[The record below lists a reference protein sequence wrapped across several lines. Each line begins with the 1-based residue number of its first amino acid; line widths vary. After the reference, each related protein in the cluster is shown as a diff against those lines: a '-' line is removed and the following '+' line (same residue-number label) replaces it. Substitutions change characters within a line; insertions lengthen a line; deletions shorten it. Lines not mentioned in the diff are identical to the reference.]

1 MHDHPQP
8 LRGKTVLIT
17 GGAKRLGRASALAL
31 AQAGADVAITFRNSS
46 SEAQQTVADLLAL
59 GVRAFALRCDIT
71 EEPSVRSM
79 MKDAGHELG
88 HIDILVNN
96 AANYETAEFEEL
108 TVKQWDAMFASNT
121 RGPFLVSR
129 EALPWMRRP
138 RPKHKSTN
146 AARTG
151 GAKTEAAKTVGAK
164 TESRIINMGSLGGLR
179 PWPTHAH
186 YCSSKAALHM
196 LTKVM
201 AKALAP
207 EIAVNAVAPGMIDL
221 GEKSAAA
228 FFRRMAKQ
236 TPMLRNGRGDE
247 IAAAVL
253 FFATA
258 PQFITGQI
266 LAVDGGIGL

>member
-1 MHDHPQP
+1 MPNSQGKLLH
-8 LRGKTVLIT
+8 GKTALVT

-31 AQAGADVAITFRNSS
+31 AQAGADVAITFRHSAR
-46 SEAQQTVADLLAL
+46 EARETVVDLSGF

-71 EEPSVRSM
+71 DEASVRAT
-79 MKDAGHELG
+79 MKEVGRELG
-88 HIDILVNN
+88 RIDILVNN
-96 AANYETAEFEEL
+96 AANYETAEFEKL
-108 TVKQWDAMFASNT
+108 TVNQWDAIFASNA

-129 EALPWMRRP
+129 EALKWMRRK
-138 RPKHKSTN
+138 RGKN
-146 AARTG
+146 QG
-151 GAKTEAAKTVGAK
+151 GIQAKIV
-164 TESRIINMGSLGGLR
+164 NMGSLGGLR
-179 PWPTHAH
+179 PWATHAH

-221 GEKSAAA
+221 GERAAAA
-228 FFRRMAKQ
+228 FMRRMAKE
-236 TPMLRNGRGDE
+236 TPMLRNGSGEE

-266 LAVDGGIGL
+266 LAVDGGLGL

>member
-1 MHDHPQP
+1 MHKDPDKP
-8 LRGKTVLIT
+8 LRGKTCLIT
-17 GGAKRLGRASALAL
+17 GAALRLGRASALAL
-31 AQAGADVAITFRNSS
+31 AQAGADVAITFRNSAREAHRTVVDLS
-46 SEAQQTVADLLAL
+46 SY
-59 GVRAFALRCDIT
+59 GVRAFALHCDVT
-71 EEPSVRSM
+71 DEASVKSM
-79 MKDAGHELG
+79 MQEAGRELG
-88 HIDILVNN
+88 RIDILVNN
-96 AANYETAEFEEL
+96 AGNYSTADFERL
-108 TVKQWDAMFASNT
+108 TLQEWDAIFASNT

-129 EALPWMRRP
+129 EALKWMRR
-138 RPKHKSTN
+138 K
-146 AARTG
+146 RTG
-151 GAKTEAAKTVGAK
+151 SQRSEPIEAK
-164 TESRIINMGSLGGLR
+164 IIHMGSLGGLR

-221 GEKSAAA
+221 GEKAAKP
-228 FFRRMAKQ
+228 FMRRMAKQ
-236 TPMLRNGRGDE
+236 TPMQRNGKGEE

-266 LAVDGGIGL
+266 LAVDGGLGL

>member
-1 MHDHPQP
+1 MNPTSP
-8 LRGKTVLIT
+8 LAGKSVFVT
-17 GGAKRLGRASALAL
+17 GGARRLGRAIALTL
-31 AQAGADVAITFRNSS
+31 AQAGADVAITFRTSARD
-46 SEAQQTVADLLAL
+46 AQHTVVDLASL
-59 GVRAFALRCDIT
+59 GVRALALHCDIT
-71 EEPSVRSM
+71 DEASVKSM
-79 MKDAGHELG
+79 MKEAGRELG
-88 HIDILVNN
+88 RIDILVNN
-96 AANYETAEFEEL
+96 AANYATADFERL
-108 TVKQWDAMFASNT
+108 TLRQWDAMFASNT

-129 EALPWMRRP
+129 EALKWMRRKPTGP
-138 RPKHKSTN
+138 RRSEPIE
-146 AARTG
+146 
-151 GAKTEAAKTVGAK
+151 AK
-164 TESRIINMGSLGGLR
+164 IINMGSLGGLR

-221 GEKSAAA
+221 GEKAAAA
-228 FFRRMAKQ
+228 FMKRMAKQ

-258 PQFITGQI
+258 PQFVTGQI
-266 LAVDGGIGL
+266 LAVDGGLGL